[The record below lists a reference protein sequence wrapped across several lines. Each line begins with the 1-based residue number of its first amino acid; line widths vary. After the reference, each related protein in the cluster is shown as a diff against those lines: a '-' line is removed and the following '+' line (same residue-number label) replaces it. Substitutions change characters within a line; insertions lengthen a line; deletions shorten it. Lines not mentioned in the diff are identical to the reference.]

1 MVEAASFVR
10 RNRWRGHWKAALPL
24 VLFAGAFS
32 LSAPACSSTQFNYEG
47 PGQPFDR
54 ASGSVPTGMIGVCK
68 RPFSEKPPIVNSA
81 LWEHAK
87 TCNAETPEGFI
98 RLGYGRERGDK
109 TEAKGRVDRMMAALK
124 EGPKPDVGNTKVL
137 AMLRTIR
144 SEGTSDPWLRDRIS
158 KQSAR
163 TEACDYTYLFNTM
176 EGESAKIR
184 HDRCAARAYDQEERQ
199 EVCLFDTNVEEAVWL
214 TGTWACVTRTGE
226 VGNTESCHRLC
237 AYDDYCAEQVS
248 CATPDVDLTLCALG
262 VCLPAP
268 EGSVY

>member
-1 MVEAASFVR
+1 MSQNTVNALFTVLP
-10 RNRWRGHWKAALPL
+10 KAALPAGIL
-24 VLFAGAFS
+24 ALAFASSVGG
-32 LSAPACSSTQFNYEG
+32 CSSTQFGYEG
-47 PGQPFDR
+47 PGQPSDR
-54 ASGSVPTGMIGVCK
+54 ASGSVPTGMIGVCR
-68 RPFSEKPPIVNSA
+68 RPFSEKPPIVNPV

-87 TCNAETPEGFI
+87 ACNAETPDSFI
-98 RLGYGRERGDK
+98 RLGFGRERGDK
-109 TEAKGRVDRMMAALK
+109 LEAHARVDRMMAALK

-137 AMLRTIR
+137 GMLRTIR
-144 SEGTSDPWLRDRIS
+144 AEGTTDPWLRDRIS

-176 EGESAKIR
+176 EGESTKLR
-184 HDRCAARAYDQEERQ
+184 HDKCAARAYDQQDRA
-199 EVCLFDTNVEEAVWL
+199 EVCLFDTNVQEAVWL
-214 TGTWACVTRTGE
+214 TSTWACMTRTGE

-268 EGSVY
+268 EGFVY